1 MGLGVESE
9 TLEEVR
15 WEIRMSSFC
24 WVASSRA
31 CSRALIR
38 SFSILSNGDFS
49 GGWFPMMTKEESSAG
64 KYTEGDESELV
75 ELGPR
80 NKPIVDFSVLG
91 SVLEGDPF
99 LMLGQLRKP

>member
-1 MGLGVESE
+1 
-9 TLEEVR
+9 
-15 WEIRMSSFC
+15 
-24 WVASSRA
+24 
-31 CSRALIR
+31 
-38 SFSILSNGDFS
+38 
-49 GGWFPMMTKEESSAG
+49 MMTKEESSAG

-99 LMLGQLRKP
+99 LMLGQLQKP